1 MSQEDGVQVTTLGT
15 NGLQTSRLGFGMWP
29 IGGTKELGDY
39 GVVDDSQAIAA
50 IHRALDLGVT
60 LFDTAPAYGEGR
72 AETILGQAL
81 GPRSKDVSIVTKC
94 AVHWDWDKS
103 EWVTDSTRAE
113 IVRSV
118 EESLSRLA
126 RDTIDV
132 LLIHVPDPAVAADE
146 PMRAF
151 EELKQAGKIR
161 FAGVSNFSLAQL
173 QEYRTRGAIDVIQ
186 VGYHLFDRRM
196 ESEMLPLAQREGI
209 GVMIYGSL
217 AHGLL
222 TGTWKPDQRFDA
234 KDWRAAGDSFGLPL
248 FTEENL
254 PRNVAVV
261 DRLNALAV
269 ASGHTVAQLAIA
281 WVLRHPAVD
290 VALTGAR
297 QPREIEDN
305 VGGVAWTLDDS
316 LVAQIETIM
325 ADAAGTS
332 PTSAEYVVNQRS
344 AEAS

>member
-1 MSQEDGVQVTTLGT
+1 MNQEDRVQVTTLGT
-15 NGLQTSRLGFGMWP
+15 GGLRASRLGFGMWP

-39 GVVDDSQAIAA
+39 GAVDDSEAVAA

-72 AETILGQAL
+72 AETILGSAL
-81 GPRSKDVSIVTKC
+81 GPRERDVAIVTKC
-94 AVHWDWDKS
+94 AVHWDWNKS
-103 EWVTDSTRAE
+103 EWVTDSTRGE
-113 IVRSV
+113 ILRSV
-118 EESLSRLA
+118 EESLSRL
-126 RDTIDV
+126 RREMVDV
-132 LLIHVPDPAVAADE
+132 LLIHVPDPAVSADE

-161 FAGVSNFSLAQL
+161 YAGVSNFSLAQL
-173 QEYRTRGAIDVIQ
+173 QEYREHGPVDVIQ

-196 ESEMLPLAQREGI
+196 ETEMLPLAEREGI

-222 TGTWKPDQRFDA
+222 TGAWRPDHRFDT

-248 FTEENL
+248 FTEQNL

-261 DRLNALAV
+261 DRLKVLA
-269 ASGHTVAQLAIA
+269 AESGHSVAQLAIA

-297 QPREIEDN
+297 NPQEIEDN
-305 VGGVAWTLDDS
+305 VGGVAWQLDEA
-316 LVAQIETIM
+316 LVARVEAIM

-332 PTSAEYVVNQRS
+332 PSAAEYVVNQRS
-344 AEAS
+344 AEAG